1 MIYKSVVGSQTY
13 GLSRDYSDLDVA
25 VVSDRKFS
33 REAFRRNGE
42 DLYLWTPN
50 EFAMLQQG
58 DSHSWVVYQ
67 MLFPHEFI
75 IENDLSNWLT
85 DHREELVKSLL
96 PSTYKTYMAI
106 CDYMAQNSRGKN
118 KHIAYAIHFRNM
130 LANYAEGMP
139 FAEAIKATGDCRTFL
154 LSVRNGIAPKELVI
168 EENANARER
177 AKAVAGFYAEPKADL
192 AILDEFKHMVYKEA
206 KKLQE
211 N

>member
-1 MIYKSVVGSQTY
+1 MIYKAVVGSQTY
-13 GLSRDYSDLDVA
+13 GLSRAYSDLDVA
-25 VVSDRKFS
+25 VVSDKKFD
-33 REAFRRNGE
+33 RGAFRRNGE

-67 MLFPHEFI
+67 MLFPYKFC
-75 IENDLSNWLT
+75 IENDLTKWLVEN
-85 DHREELVKSLL
+85 REEMIKSLL
-96 PSTYKTYMAI
+96 PSTYKAYMSI
-106 CDYMAQNSRGKN
+106 CEYLARNSRGKN

-130 LANYAEGMP
+130 LANYAEGMT
-139 FAEAIKATGDCRTFL
+139 FAEAIKSQGADRTFL

-177 AKAVAGFYAEPKADL
+177 AKAVAGFYAEPKASTD
-192 AILDEFKHMVYKEA
+192 ILDEFKHMVYREVDLLKT
-206 KKLQE
+206 